1 MEIGHEIRERGVFV
15 NRNSANRW
23 RGFSSTAMEKKG
35 KIKMEEEYIVTLGE
49 RRLMNG

>member
-1 MEIGHEIRERGVFV
+1 MNVACLLTVIRRIVV
-15 NRNSANRW
+15 RW